1 MEEKNILEIFSGR
14 VLYILMGNGG
24 EGEETHNFLFRYVLE

>member
-1 MEEKNILEIFSGR
+1 MLEIFSDR

-24 EGEETHNFLFRYVLE
+24 EGEDTHNFLLRYVLE